1 MEKLDTSGYLFSN
14 RDLKKLIIP
23 LIAEQFL
30 TIFVGLADSI
40 MVASVGEAA
49 VSAVSLIDTVMV
61 LIINTFAALATG
73 GAIVAGQALGRN
85 DENEGCKTTE
95 QLLMIC
101 TLAST
106 AIMVLVYIF
115 KNFILHVVFGNID
128 YDVMTNCNTYLLIVT
143 ASIPFIGI
151 YNVGAAIYRAMG
163 DSKTPMIMSLV
174 MNSTNLV
181 GNAILLYSLK
191 FGIEGAAIPTMLSR
205 VLGGLW
211 MLSLMKNKNKTLHIN
226 HIFKIRPSGR
236 IIKKILYIGVPYGVE
251 NSMFQLGKVL
261 VLALVS
267 SFGTTSIAANAVAN
281 NVCLFSN
288 LTGIAIGFAMSA
300 VIAQCVGAGDYVQV
314 RYYTKKL
321 IKISYF
327 GIIIISTIIILAMP
341 FINNIYG
348 LSETTAKLASE
359 IVIYHNI
366 ASMIIWPLAFNLSNV
381 LRASNNAGYCLWV
394 AMISMWVFRIGFSF
408 IFAKFMGMGVF
419 GVWVAMTTD
428 WLARAVCFIV
438 KMKDKSWQH

>member
-1 MEKLDTSGYLFSN
+1 MEKIDTSGYLFSN
-14 RDLKKLIIP
+14 KDLRKLILP

-85 DENEGCKTTE
+85 DKKEGCKTTE

-101 TLAST
+101 TLATT
-106 AIMVLVYIF
+106 AIMLLVYIF
-115 KNFILHVVFGNID
+115 KGFILHVVFGNIEH
-128 YDVMTNCNTYLLIVT
+128 DVMANCNTYLLIVA

-151 YNVGAAIYRAMG
+151 YNVGAAVHRAMG

-174 MNSTNLV
+174 MNGTNLV
-181 GNAILLYSLK
+181 GNAILLYGLK
-191 FGIEGAAIPTMLSR
+191 FGIEGAAIPTMASR
-205 VLGGLW
+205 VLAGIF
-211 MLSLMKNKNKTLHIN
+211 MLYLMKNKDKTLHVN
-226 HIFKIRPSGR
+226 HIFKIKPRKR
-236 IIKKILYIGVPYGVE
+236 IIKKILRIGVPYGIE
-251 NSMFQLGKVL
+251 NSMFQLGKVT

-300 VIAQCVGAGDYVQV
+300 VIAQCVGAGDYKQV

-321 IKISYF
+321 MKISYL

-341 FINNIYG
+341 FINKIYG
-348 LSETTAKLASE
+348 LSEATGKLTTE
-359 IVIYHNI
+359 IVFYHNI
-366 ASMIIWPLAFNLSNV
+366 VSMIIWPLAFNLSSV
-381 LRASNNAGYCLWV
+381 LRAANNAGFCLWI

-428 WLARAVCFIV
+428 WLARAVCFII
-438 KMKDKSWQH
+438 KIKGKSWQH

>member
-1 MEKLDTSGYLFSN
+1 MEKLDTSNYLFSN
-14 RDLKKLIIP
+14 QDLKKLILP
-23 LIAEQFL
+23 LIAEHFL

-73 GAIVAGQALGRN
+73 GAIVAGQALGRS

-101 TLAST
+101 TLSST
-106 AIMVLVYIF
+106 LVMVLVYIF
-115 KNFILHVVFGNID
+115 KGFILHVIFGNID
-128 YDVMTNCNTYLLIVT
+128 HDVMTNCNTYLLIVT
-143 ASIPFIGI
+143 ASIPFIGM
-151 YNVGAAIYRAMG
+151 YNVGAAVHRAMG

-174 MNSTNLV
+174 MNGINLV
-181 GNAILLYSLK
+181 GNAVLLYGLK
-191 FGIEGAAIPTMLSR
+191 FGIEGAAIPTMASR
-205 VLGGLW
+205 ILAGIC
-211 MLSLMKNKNKTLHIN
+211 MLYLMTNKNKTLHIN
-226 HIFKIRPSGR
+226 HFLKIKPSRR

-251 NSMFQLGKVL
+251 NSMFQLGKVM

-267 SFGTTSIAANAVAN
+267 SFGTASIAANAVAN

-300 VIAQCVGAGDYVQV
+300 VIAQCVGAGDYTQV
-314 RYYTKKL
+314 KYYTKKL
-321 IKISYF
+321 IKISYL

-341 FINNIYG
+341 FINDIYD
-348 LSETTAKLASE
+348 LSNTTAKLASE

-381 LRASNNAGYCLWV
+381 LRASNNAGFCLWIS
-394 AMISMWVFRIGFSF
+394 MISMWVFRIGFSF

-428 WLARAVCFIV
+428 WLARAICFIL
-438 KMKDKSWQH
+438 KIKGKSWQH